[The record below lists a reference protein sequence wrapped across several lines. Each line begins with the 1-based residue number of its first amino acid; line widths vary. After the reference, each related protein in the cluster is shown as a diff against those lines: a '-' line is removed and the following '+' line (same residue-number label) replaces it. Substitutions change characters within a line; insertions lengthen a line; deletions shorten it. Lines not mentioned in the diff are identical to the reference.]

1 VDAVK
6 SAIACVIVGIGC
18 SGFSLFGYFDKH
30 ISYCNGAT
38 NPCTPVVVSGSRYP
52 KNAKFVKL
60 HQGWGLL
67 RTTSGVIGA
76 MSFGAGY
83 FTSGA
88 ASVRQRNSEEEAAI
102 LEARQKQLEATTSN
116 ILDEEEIQKTA
127 IAADLRVKDFKR
139 ELYDGYNTLYLEKNP
154 ELLEALTTATP
165 ELLPAPT
172 ESQSEEVE
180 NAELAPHAA
189 SAQNINQLLGV
200 ELPPTPKLGV
210 KFFYWKQF
218 RETPEMFP
226 HIRGVAPTGCGKTT
240 LFDWLMDVMPSQKQ
254 SVITVKRWPHQWIGL
269 DVIGVPEDYKAIRS
283 SLEAL
288 QGERVRRTALMAKG
302 IDSPIWNVAVD
313 EWKAISRNVR
323 AIVDRQTKQIIS
335 LGAKQIMGE
344 MITLARE
351 TNIRIFALAQGRQ
364 VVTWGLEGESDLAEC
379 FCSIYMGKF
388 AVEEC
393 ESYRN
398 KFPKGSEQYAKYQ
411 QVRDYLESLG
421 NRAAWISCELGEFPA
436 VVPDLSGW
444 KREVLKEPLEPIAD
458 TNKENAGISQT
469 SEADDPQQLW
479 ELAKQ
484 RLEETFKSSEIAET
498 GEHSERDTQEP
509 DVSTP
514 QTPKDGWIPLE
525 PLPDKEYPSR
535 DGASLV
541 SRYFCETT
549 ESALFEQ
556 VLAYLDTS
564 RNASDIIKNV
574 LKCTKPDKDSARS
587 YSSVGKPVFIY
598 LVRKYGTAALIAH
611 FAEFLDR

>member
-1 VDAVK
+1 MK
-6 SAIACVIVGIGC
+6 SAIASLIVGIGC

-30 ISYCNGAT
+30 VSYCNKAT
-38 NPCTPVVVSGSRYP
+38 NPCTPVVVTGSQYP

-76 MSFGAGY
+76 ISFGAGY
-83 FTSGA
+83 FVSST
-88 ASVRQRNSEEEAAI
+88 ASVKQRKNEEEAA
-102 LEARQKQLEATTSN
+102 LNEARQKQLEATTSD

-154 ELLEALTTATP
+154 ELLEALTAA
-165 ELLPAPT
+165 ESLPAGV
-172 ESQSEEVE
+172 ESKSKEVE
-180 NAELAPHAA
+180 AAELPSKTAPAP
-189 SAQNINQLLGV
+189 NTNQLLGV
-200 ELPPTPKLGV
+200 ELPITPDFGV
-210 KFFYWKQF
+210 KFFDWKQF

-226 HIRGVAPTGCGKTT
+226 HIRGVAATRCGKTT

-269 DVIGVPEDYKAIRS
+269 DVIGVPEDYQAIRS
-283 SLEAL
+283 SLSAL
-288 QGERVRRTALMAKG
+288 QSERVRRTALMAKG
-302 IDSPIWNVAVD
+302 IDSPYWNVAVD

-323 AIVDRQTKQIIS
+323 AIVERKTKQIIS

-398 KFPKGSEQYAKYQ
+398 KFPKDSEQYAKYQ

-436 VVPDLSGW
+436 VVPDLSQW
-444 KREVLKEPLEPIAD
+444 KRELVKEQIEPTAD
-458 TNKENAGISQT
+458 TNQENAGISQKI
-469 SEADDPQQLW
+469 EEDDPEQLW

-484 RLEETFKSSEIAET
+484 RLEETLKSSEIAET
-498 GEHSERDTQEP
+498 GEHSERDTQES

-514 QTPKDGWIPLE
+514 QTPKDGGIPLE
-525 PLPDKEYPSR
+525 PLPDKEYPIL

-574 LKCTKPDKDSARS
+574 LKCTKPDKDSPRS

-611 FAEFLDR
+611 FADFLDR